1 MKTRLSATSM
11 QAKNYNAHQCLEKL
25 SKLKDK
31 LVTAAIVRM
40 AGA

>member
-1 MKTRLSATSM
+1 M
-11 QAKNYNAHQCLEKL
+11 QAENYEKHQCLDKL
-25 SKLKDK
+25 HKLKDK